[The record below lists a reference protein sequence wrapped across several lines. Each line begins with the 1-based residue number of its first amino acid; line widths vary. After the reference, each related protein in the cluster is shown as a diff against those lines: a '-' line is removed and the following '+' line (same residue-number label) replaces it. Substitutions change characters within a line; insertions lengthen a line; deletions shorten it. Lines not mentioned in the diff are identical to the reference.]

1 MTLPSPTLTAASFAV
16 AVVVGLTGMGGGAL
30 MTPILVFFFGI
41 PPLTAVGSDLVV
53 SAVTKPFGAV
63 VHLRRGTVNLPIA
76 GWMCIGSVPSAFSGV
91 FLARLLGSGG
101 SVQDIV
107 AFATGVV
114 LIIAAA
120 AIGLKA
126 YSDARRRALAAR
138 RPGGPQTEDSESA
151 TQDIS
156 VRPILTILIGI
167 LTGLGVG
174 MTSVGSGSLV
184 IVALTAVYPRL
195 PVRRMVGTDLA
206 QAIPMVFAA
215 SAAHLIVGDVRL
227 DVTTALLAG
236 GIPGVVLG
244 SLLSSRAP
252 SSILR
257 PFLAVILLASGLK
270 LVNVPLPGIVWTL
283 TAVLA
288 IVAIAGLI
296 ARRRA
301 RTATTSPVRT
311 TGTTDRPKI
320 TALRRSS

>member
-126 YSDARRRALAAR
+126 YSDARRRGLAAR
-138 RPGGPQTEDSESA
+138 RSGGPQTEDSESA
-151 TQDIS
+151 TQGIS
-156 VRPILTILIGI
+156 VRPNSDNTDRYTYRTRG
-167 LTGLGVG
+167 GHDLGG
-174 MTSVGSGSLV
+174 FR
-184 IVALTAVYPRL
+184 IARHRRPHRRL
-195 PVRRMVGTDLA
+195 PAAAGPPDGRHRPRSSHPDGVR
-206 QAIPMVFAA
+206 
-215 SAAHLIVGDVRL
+215 
-227 DVTTALLAG
+227 
-236 GIPGVVLG
+236 GIG
-244 SLLSSRAP
+244 RAP
-252 SSILR
+252 HR
-257 PFLAVILLASGLK
+257 RGC
-270 LVNVPLPGIVWTL
+270 
-283 TAVLA
+283 TA
-288 IVAIAGLI
+288 
-296 ARRRA
+296 
-301 RTATTSPVRT
+301 
-311 TGTTDRPKI
+311 
-320 TALRRSS
+320 